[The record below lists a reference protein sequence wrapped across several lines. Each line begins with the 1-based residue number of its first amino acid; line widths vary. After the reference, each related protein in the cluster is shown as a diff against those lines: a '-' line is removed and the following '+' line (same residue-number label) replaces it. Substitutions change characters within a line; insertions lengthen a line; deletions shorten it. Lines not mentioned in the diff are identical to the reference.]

1 MGKPL
6 DLRFKLR
13 VVAKAQED
21 HAAMGEA
28 LPKDQ
33 LTKVSVIGNKDAF
46 LSQRDRKH
54 LFVGQT
60 RCLLATDSG
69 GVVAKSAKIG
79 KKASIGALVEHKPHR
94 FPGGAP
100 EASCPTRW
108 RFSSMAALANCK
120 QAFTSSTVNSG

>member
-6 DLRFKLR
+6 DIRFKLR

-46 LSQRDRKH
+46 LSQRALRE
-54 LFVGQT
+54 
-60 RCLLATDSG
+60 
-69 GVVAKSAKIG
+69 I
-79 KKASIGALVEHKPHR
+79 AS
-94 FPGGAP
+94 
-100 EASCPTRW
+100 
-108 RFSSMAALANCK
+108 
-120 QAFTSSTVNSG
+120 TSSSGKPDGYLPPIRVASWPRARR